1 MVRRLK
7 PPWTAE
13 RIPGEFV
20 VKDATGQSLAYGYAR
35 ETKAQADTAKVL
47 MMDEARRVANN
58 IAKLPT
64 LLPRKE

>member
-1 MVRRLK
+1 MARRFT

-13 RIPGEFV
+13 LSPADSSSRTRPA
-20 VKDATGQSLAYGYAR
+20 KLLPMSTRAR
-35 ETKAQADTAKVL
+35 RQADTAKVL
-47 MMDEARRVANN
+47 MMDEARRIASN